1 MFGDKPILGNCIR
14 SVDQKGRIYLPK
26 FCSAEKDDNLV
37 IRKIDDHYA
46 IFNLSYIE
54 KEIEEARNSKDL
66 NKVDTIVLSIVDLVK
81 VSKDKRI
88 NLKRKYI
95 LSDHV
100 FLQGNWDSVLIFPV
114 REDYAQYTLK
124 HK

>member
-1 MFGDKPILGNCIR
+1 MFGDKPMLSNCIR
-14 SVDQKGRIYLPK
+14 AVDHKGRIYLPK
-26 FCSAEKDDNLV
+26 FCNAEKDDNLV

-100 FLQGNWDSVLIFPV
+100 FLQGNWDSVLIFPT
-114 REDYAQYTLK
+114 REHYAQYTLK